1 MINDKNYSRNINK
14 ASPLWRGFETDLYY
28 SGVDDE
34 SDELYNFVR
43 IVCDGVAGAGGA
55 DGDIASGDDLFF
67 ACITVYSG
75 ALDYVEQ
82 LGVLL
87 VDVVADAAAGVKGD
101 LAEEAAL
108 FVKLC
113 CVAEIGDLD
122 SAVAFAHFFAVFYLA
137 FFCFSDHDADLLM

>member
-1 MINDKNYSRNINK
+1 MTCFFMFY
-14 ASPLWRGFETDLYY
+14 LF

-34 SDELYNFVR
+34 SNELYNLVR
-43 IVCDGVAGAGGA
+43 VVCDGVTGTGGA
-55 DGDIASGDDLFF
+55 DGDIAGGDDLLF

-87 VDVVADAAAGVKGD
+87 VYMVADAAAGVKSD
-101 LAEEAAL
+101 LTEETAL
-108 FVKLC
+108 IVELF

-122 SAVAFAHFFAVFYLA
+122 SAVAFAHFLAVFYFA
-137 FFCFSDHDADLLM
+137 FFCFSDHGADLLM